1 MKHGRKNTI
10 GKLILT
16 AMLVLL
22 SLQFAAARDFD
33 ETEINPADFA
43 ENSFDRGNETSD
55 KKENLVGFYNVL
67 NQILVKRGWK
77 KEELCDQRDAVISR
91 ILREYGSI
99 FVVNERALPPTV
111 CMFTSAEEVDKFQK
125 KASFVSAD
133 IAGTRIELQ
142 PAAMEALLSARAEAL
157 EKGLDITPRDG
168 SEAGRRR
175 FDDTVRLW
183 KSRFEPACDYWTKQG
198 RLTTEQ
204 VEKLKALPIK
214 QQVGEVLELE
224 KQGIFFNKFFNNSI
238 LYSVAAP
245 GTSQHLSML
254 ALDVNEYE
262 NEQVREILAKYGWFQ
277 TVRNDQP
284 HFTFLG
290 QKQEDLNKLG
300 LRESTNRNGRFWIP
314 NV

>member
-1 MKHGRKNTI
+1 
-10 GKLILT
+10 
-16 AMLVLL
+16 
-22 SLQFAAARDFD
+22 
-33 ETEINPADFA
+33 
-43 ENSFDRGNETSD
+43 
-55 KKENLVGFYNVL
+55 
-67 NQILVKRGWK
+67 
-77 KEELCDQRDAVISR
+77 
-91 ILREYGSI
+91 
-99 FVVNERALPPTV
+99 
-111 CMFTSAEEVDKFQK
+111 
-125 KASFVSAD
+125 
-133 IAGTRIELQ
+133 
-142 PAAMEALLSARAEAL
+142 MEALLSARAEAL
-157 EKGLDITPRDG
+157 EKGLNITPRDG

-175 FDDTVRLW
+175 FDDTIRLW

-198 RLTTEQ
+198 RLTTGQ
-204 VEKLKALPIK
+204 VEKLKAMPIK